1 MEGFMNDKLFNG
13 ARCGVFALAGGIVL
27 ACTASPEAFAQ
38 SCYNNS
44 NPNLVKNGG
53 FEQGSVGSNIPKW
66 KLRWQG
72 TLSNGNPVDPYVTV
86 GNSNPH
92 SGTQELNLGT
102 TTGANDIFQGIKGTT
117 VGDVYTVCFWLA
129 SAPDQSIGKTSL

>member
-13 ARCGVFALAGGIVL
+13 ARCGVIALAGGIVL

-53 FEQGSVGSNIPKW
+53 FELGGRSNIPKW
-66 KLRWQG
+66 NVRWQG
-72 TLSNGNPVDPYVTV
+72 TLSSGDAVDPYVTDRHD
-86 GNSNPH
+86 NPH
-92 SGTQELNLGT
+92 SGARELDIGT
-102 TTGANDIFQGIKGTT
+102 TLGANDISQPIK
-117 VGDVYTVCFWLA
+117 
-129 SAPDQSIGKTSL
+129 